1 MDTEKM
7 DKIRNQNRIRQARY
21 RQQPKMLKLDQN
33 QDEENQTSG
42 KSGKRL
48 TRAQHEKQ
56 KETWRK
62 QKQKQRA
69 NMSAPQKRDEL
80 ERKTDSEKEMTQS
93 TEYSSM
99 TISNIS
105 RGLET

>member
-21 RQQPKMLKLDQN
+21 RQQPKMHKLDQN
-33 QDEENQTSG
+33 QDEDNQTSG

-56 KETWRK
+56 KELGGNRNKNRELICLPPPKKRRIREKDRFRK
-62 QKQKQRA
+62 RNDTKHRILKY
-69 NMSAPQKRDEL
+69 D
-80 ERKTDSEKEMTQS
+80 
-93 TEYSSM
+93 
-99 TISNIS
+99 NI
-105 RGLET
+105 